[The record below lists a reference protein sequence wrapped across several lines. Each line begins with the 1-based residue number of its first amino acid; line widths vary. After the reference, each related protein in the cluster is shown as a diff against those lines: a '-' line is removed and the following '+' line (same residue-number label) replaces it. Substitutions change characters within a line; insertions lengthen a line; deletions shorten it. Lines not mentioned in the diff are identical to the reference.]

1 MMELL
6 IMLVFAVLGIGI
18 IADTLKNSLSSNSE
32 MYYYCSIAQLLFSA
46 GLLLLSLIFPF
57 AISDLLRGS
66 SGIYLELIFATL
78 IFFAACFF
86 ATCIKKYIFFKK
98 ILIWFFIFFIFF

>member
-32 MYYYCSIAQLLFSA
+32 MYYYCSIAQLFFSA
-46 GLLLLSLIFPF
+46 SLLLLTLIFPF
-57 AISDLLRGS
+57 TISDLLSGS
-66 SGIYLELIFATL
+66 SGVYLELIFAAL
-78 IFFAACFF
+78 IFGAVCFL
-86 ATCIKKYIFFKK
+86 AICIKKYIFLKK
-98 ILIWFFIFFIFF
+98 ILI